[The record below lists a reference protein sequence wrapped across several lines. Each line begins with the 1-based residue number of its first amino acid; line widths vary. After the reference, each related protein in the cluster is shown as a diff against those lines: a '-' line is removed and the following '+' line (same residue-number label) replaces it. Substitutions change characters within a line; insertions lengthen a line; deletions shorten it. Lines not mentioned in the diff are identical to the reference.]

1 MILDNKHFTLVM
13 SISITA
19 VALLLTFNII
29 GILEEDLNINQ
40 DIKPKG
46 LTGLA
51 VENEDQENQQP
62 PDNQE
67 ETDKETKPTNQKEP
81 TNQPPKP
88 TTEAIQQGELYTT
101 SSYFIY
107 VIIVGILSLSIIAL
121 IARLVLPRIKNFT

>member
-1 MILDNKHFTLVM
+1 M

-19 VALLLTFNII
+19 VALLLTFNVI

-40 DIKPKG
+40 NIKIKG

-51 VENEDQENQQP
+51 IENEPPLEDQENQL
-62 PDNQE
+62 E
-67 ETDKETKPTNQKEP
+67 ENKKSTQDNQKEP

>member
-19 VALLLTFNII
+19 VALLLTFNVI

-40 DIKPKG
+40 NIKPKG

-62 PDNQE
+62 TQNNQNP
-67 ETDKETKPTNQKEP
+67 KP
-81 TNQPPKP
+81 TNQPPKKP
-88 TTEAIQQGELYTT
+88 STEPIEQQGELYTT

-107 VIIVGILSLSIIAL
+107 VIIIGILSLSIIAL
-121 IARLVLPRIKNFT
+121 ITRLVLPRIKNLT

>member
-1 MILDNKHFTLVM
+1 M

-19 VALLLTFNII
+19 VALLLTFNVI

-40 DIKPKG
+40 NIKPKG

-62 PDNQE
+62 TQNNQNP
-67 ETDKETKPTNQKEP
+67 KP
-81 TNQPPKP
+81 TNQPPKKP
-88 TTEAIQQGELYTT
+88 STEPIEQQGELYTT

-107 VIIVGILSLSIIAL
+107 VIIIGILSLSIIAL
-121 IARLVLPRIKNFT
+121 ITRLVLPRIKKFT

>member
-1 MILDNKHFTLVM
+1 M

-19 VALLLTFNII
+19 VALLLTFNVI

-62 PDNQE
+62 PENQQE
-67 ETDKETKPTNQKEP
+67 ENKKTTNQLPKKLSTEP
-81 TNQPPKP
+81 
-88 TTEAIQQGELYTT
+88 IGQQGELYTT
-101 SSYFIY
+101 GSYFIY
-107 VIIVGILSLSIIAL
+107 VIIIGILSLSIIAL
-121 IARLVLPRIKNFT
+121 ITRLVLPRIKKFT